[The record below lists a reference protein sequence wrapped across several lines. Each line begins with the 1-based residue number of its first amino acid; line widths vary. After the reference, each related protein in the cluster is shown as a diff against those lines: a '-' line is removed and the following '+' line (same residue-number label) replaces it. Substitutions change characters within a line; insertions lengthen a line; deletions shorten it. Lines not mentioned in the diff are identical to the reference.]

1 MTDVLLQILVLLV
14 ATNGAPVIT
23 ARVCRSRGALPL
35 DLGRQCAD
43 GHPLFGASKTWRG
56 LASAILTSILVA
68 GIFGYGIGFGLAFGA
83 LVMAGDLCSSFIKRR
98 LGLAP
103 SAQCLGLDQLPES
116 LLPSIY
122 AVVSLNIAWWWAPA
136 LALAFMLIEIVVSKP
151 LFWLNIRK
159 RPY

>member
-1 MTDVLLQILVLLV
+1 MTDALAHILVLLV
-14 ATNGAPVIT
+14 ATNGAPVIV
-23 ARVCRSRGALPL
+23 ARICGARGALPL

-43 GHPLFGASKTWRG
+43 SHPLFGASKTWRG
-56 LASAILTSILVA
+56 LASAILTSTLVA

-83 LVMAGDLCSSFIKRR
+83 LVMTGDLCSSFIKRR

-122 AVVSLNIAWWWAPA
+122 AVVSLNIAWWWAPV